1 MDERD
6 WDSVLRN
13 CSLLYG
19 WKINQTTRQIE
30 RASTPAFRLR
40 DKEPPG
46 ATLSPST
53 PDAAISEGQE
63 SPMQATPAE
72 PDGKFTPANSPMP
85 SLNGPVTPEP
95 LKADDVHTP
104 QPAKLGAIPSY
115 SINDQSRIEVV
126 NVSSSFQ
133 ESMAKNHFSA
143 SSIEAS
149 A

>member
-1 MDERD
+1 
-6 WDSVLRN
+6 
-13 CSLLYG
+13 
-19 WKINQTTRQIE
+19 
-30 RASTPAFRLR
+30 
-40 DKEPPG
+40 
-46 ATLSPST
+46 
-53 PDAAISEGQE
+53 
-63 SPMQATPAE
+63 MQATPAE
-72 PDGKFTPANSPMP
+72 PDGKFTPTNSPMP
-85 SLNGPVTPEP
+85 SLNGPVANAVTPEP